1 MRRGPPLHGPTRC
14 ALPLL
19 ARLLEC
25 VALSGASACEPE
37 RPLPPVLHEL
47 PDFTAVDQGGR
58 EFQPASLGGHV
69 WVANFIFTECPSV
82 CPMLT
87 AQMGNIQRRLM
98 PRAPDVR
105 YVSVT
110 VDPERDTP
118 EVLAAY
124 AARHDANLNTW
135 RFLTL
140 GDHEATVQLVT
151 RGFRVR
157 MGERERQP
165 NGDDDIMHAS
175 HFVLVDGQRHVR
187 GYYSTDAEGLANLEA
202 DALALSR

>member
-1 MRRGPPLHGPTRC
+1 M
-14 ALPLL
+14 
-19 ARLLEC
+19 
-25 VALSGASACEPE
+25 SGCEPD

-47 PDFTAVDQGGR
+47 PDFTAIDQGGR
-58 EFQPASLGGHV
+58 AFQPATLAGHV
-69 WVANFIFTECPSV
+69 WVANFIFTDCPSV

-87 AQMGNIQRRLM
+87 AQMGNVQRRLM

-105 YVSVT
+105 YVSIT

-140 GDHEATVQLVT
+140 GDHESTQQLVV

-202 DALALSR
+202 DALALAR